1 MAKNAPRGQRRQA
14 GAQIANAAAEGVCA
28 PGTPDRRYP
37 VHNDPYH
44 EIVCK
49 CINGSW
55 VCMQVSTGASWQP

>member
-1 MAKNAPRGQRRQA
+1 MAKT
-14 GAQIANAAAEGVCA
+14 AQKRSRALANKVPSDGTCE

-49 CINGSW
+49 CIDGNW
-55 VCMQVSTGASWQP
+55 VCMQVSIGATWQP